1 MTTQSPQEFARQESA
16 HQEIAPPGFAG
27 QVADT
32 LLGAVS
38 DAILATDAE
47 GVIRFWNP
55 GATRIFGFAAHEAL
69 GRSLDIIIPANLR
82 ARHWEG
88 WRHALAQGQ
97 SRYGAGDLLSVPALT
112 ADGRRISVEFTIVFM
127 RAPSGAITGVVSVLR
142 DVSARFAELRDLRQ
156 RLAAQTA
163 EPSPA
168 P

>member
-1 MTTQSPQEFARQESA
+1 MTTQSRQDITPPEFAS
-16 HQEIAPPGFAG
+16 
-27 QVADT
+27 QVAAA

-38 DAILATDAE
+38 DAILATDRD

-55 GATRIFGFAAHEAL
+55 GATRIFGFAEDEAL
-69 GRSLDIIIPANLR
+69 GRSLDLIIPTNLR

-97 SRYGAGDLLSVPALT
+97 SRYGAGDLLSVPAVT

-127 RAPSGAITGVVSVLR
+127 RAPTGEITGVVSVLR

-156 RLAAQTA
+156 RLAAQSA
-163 EPSPA
+163 ETSPA
-168 P
+168 S